1 MTLLCFQWY
10 TDVGKM
16 ESGSCIFSIQV
27 WCYQLKTLGDVA
39 VFACYVVLR
48 SISFAKAAC
57 LECML
62 IICYNYHYMCSL
74 VSTLVMLLPSSL
86 HLLVKPGIQR
96 FKLALVSQSSQAL
109 PLVSCLEFFFYF
121 FFGLLNQLLFLIWAC
136 ILPPKKTAHVYV
148 SNHDA

>member
-1 MTLLCFQWY
+1 MTLLCFQFQWY
-10 TDVGKM
+10 TDIGKV

-27 WCYQLKTLGDVA
+27 WCYLLKTLGDVA

-48 SISFAKAAC
+48 SISFAKAAY
-57 LECML
+57 LESML

-74 VSTLVMLLPSSL
+74 VSTLVLLLPSSL

-109 PLVSCLEFFFYF
+109 PLVSCLEKISIFFL
-121 FFGLLNQLLFLIWAC
+121 LLNRLLFLLWAY
-136 ILPPKKTAHVYV
+136 ILLPKKTAHV
-148 SNHDA
+148 